1 MSKIKVFYFSP
12 TGGTLQVAKHLAES
26 MSKKLCAEVEYHSYT
41 LPKEREVMPVFDAGD
56 VVVWATPVYA
66 GRIPNKT
73 LDYVRNALHGNGN
86 LSVALVTFGNRAY
99 DNALAE
105 LVGLM
110 EDGGMRVVGA
120 AAMVT
125 RHVFSDTLG
134 ALRPNKDDI
143 SALEDFA
150 TNVSEKILSSSNNII
165 PVLKVPGEKH
175 YDKYYTPLKSTNTP
189 ANFLKAKPSCD
200 AERCTRC
207 GKCMNVCPM
216 GSIEIDGDIPMFKG
230 VCIKCQAC
238 RLSCPSGAVAFTDP
252 DYHSHIAMIE
262 HNFSSP
268 KQPEFFVVEE

>member
-1 MSKIKVFYFSP
+1 M
-12 TGGTLQVAKHLAES
+12 QVAKHLAES
-26 MSKKLCAEVEYHSYT
+26 MSKKICAEVEYHSYT
-41 LPKEREVMPVFDAGD
+41 LPKEREVMPTFDVD
-56 VVVWATPVYA
+56 DIVVWATPVYA

-86 LSVALVTFGNRAY
+86 LSVALVSFGNRAY

-110 EDGGMRVVGA
+110 EDGGMRPVGA
-120 AAMVT
+120 AAVVT

-165 PVLKVPGEKH
+165 PVLKVPGEANP
-175 YDKYYTPLKSTNTP
+175 DKYYSPLNTTNAP
-189 ANFLKAKPSCD
+189 VNFLKAKPSCNH
-200 AERCTRC
+200 ELCTHC

-216 GSIEIDGDIPMFKG
+216 GSVEIDGDIPMFKG

-238 RLSCPSGAVAFTDP
+238 RLSCPSGAVAFTEP